1 MPADVQQKLN
11 EAVQKALRDPRVVE
25 RFNKLHSDPVK
36 LELATPDALRA
47 NLQSEVD
54 KWTPL
59 IRNAGVKGN

>member
-1 MPADVQQKLN
+1 LPADVRQKLN